1 MVELFRKADNTALGT
16 ISEDEFQFLKDN
28 LEEESLTDED
38 YTLDK
43 LTLEY
48 LRGNGMSAHLFQLL
62 AAALGEQDEI
72 EIRYAKK

>member
-1 MVELFRKADNTALGT
+1 MVELFRKSDEMALGT
-16 ISEDEFQFLKDN
+16 ISDDEFQFLEDN
-28 LEEESLTDED
+28 LEEESLSDDD

-48 LRGNGMSAHLFQLL
+48 LRGNGMSAHLYQML
-62 AAALGEQDEI
+62 AAALGEQEEI